1 MSAPRPPA
9 FKTGQGEGF
18 GSSASRKNINN
29 SSSKRDLSD
38 LPIFK
43 LLKAFNLN

>member
-1 MSAPRPPA
+1 MSIPRPPA
-9 FKTGQGEGF
+9 FKTGQGDGF

-29 SSSKRDLSD
+29 SNTKRDFSS

-43 LLKAFNLN
+43 LLKAFNL